1 MSPFDELFAA
11 VVGLGGVLIDI
22 TSDCDRIA
30 RSVEGSA
37 KERLCAAT
45 QKAREQYLALL
56 GEIESINDAA
66 FVAAVHSSRTQEP
79 PPDGDT

>member
-37 KERLCAAT
+37 KERLRVAA
-45 QKAREQYLALL
+45 QKARERYLALL
-56 GEIESINDAA
+56 TEIERINDAEL
-66 FVAAVHSSRTQEP
+66 AAVHSSRPQEP